1 MRKLSQRILIRRG
14 RKWAPG
20 FKAGMDRL
28 TLLFCAN
35 VFRFM
40 IKNVL
45 IYKTTNPQVL
55 KGKDKLQLPVSFC
68 KARKTRQVTSFS
80 WLGSIDAFGST
91 LQERSVLNFF
101 FFKFWIRSLAT
112 QNPGHPEP
120 HELNTKGVYLSPE
133 HNISNSA
140 PRSGGVRIFKAHYTW

>member
-1 MRKLSQRILIRRG
+1 MPYTVKKLSQRILIRRG

-80 WLGSIDAFGST
+80 WLGSTDAFGST
-91 LQERSVLNFF
+91 LQERSVLIFF
-101 FFKFWIRSLAT
+101 FFLNIGPCPWPPRTPWVKHQRCLLVPWT
-112 QNPGHPEP
+112 QH
-120 HELNTKGVYLSPE
+120 L
-133 HNISNSA
+133 
-140 PRSGGVRIFKAHYTW
+140 

>member
-1 MRKLSQRILIRRG
+1 MKKLSQRILIRRG

-40 IKNVL
+40 IKNIL

-80 WLGSIDAFGST
+80 WLGSTDAFGST
-91 LQERSVLNFF
+91 LQEMSVLHFF
-101 FFKFWIRSLAT
+101 FFLILDHV
-112 QNPGHPEP
+112 PGHPEP